1 MTDKQLDYDPPVP
14 NEPDQ
19 FTKVDNAH
27 IIPRFWL
34 RRFADENDLIGVVRP
49 KGERVYETNTRRAGV
64 RDRFYSRTR
73 PKTGERIDDIE
84 WSMSQLEGPSAQG
97 ISQIEANWPLDLGQK
112 ATLAQLF
119 GLQLVR
125 GPDYRFY
132 HERLA
137 TDEITRF
144 VLDGARIERAATEE
158 EVDAEGL
165 VPVATGVADDTERLL
180 RMNLLSAKVS
190 ASLGSMTWTLLRR
203 DTDDLALS
211 DQPVAIWP
219 IGIESQLRRAE
230 KLWVAGLLNLL
241 EVRVPVSP
249 RLAVLMTW
257 ADRRD
262 DAEPVDI
269 NAQQAININ
278 SFTITGA
285 DHEWFR
291 LPGTDPRVNQGP
303 WFPLSRQ
310 LVEGYT
316 TEAARNSKVR
326 REMRKRLNARVGE
339 GIESLDEHG
348 RAMIEMIFLNQ

>member
-1 MTDKQLDYDPPVP
+1 VTDRKLDYDPPVP
-14 NEPDQ
+14 DEPDQ

-34 RRFADENDLIGVVRP
+34 RRFADDNDLICVVRP
-49 KGERVYETNTRRAGV
+49 KGESEYKTSTRRAGI
-64 RDRFYSRTR
+64 RNKFYSRTR
-73 PKTGERIDDIE
+73 PKTGERIDDFE

-97 ISQIEANWPLDLGQK
+97 ISEIEANWPLNLEQK

-132 HERLA
+132 HGRLA
-137 TDEITRF
+137 ADEITRF
-144 VLDGARIERAATEE
+144 VLDGAKIEQAAIEE
-158 EVDAEGL
+158 AVDAEGL
-165 VPVATGVADDTERLL
+165 VPIATGVADDTERLL

-203 DTDDLALS
+203 DADELALS

-230 KLWVAGLLNLL
+230 KLWVAGLVNLL

-257 ADRRD
+257 ADRPD

-278 SFTITGA
+278 SFTIVGA
-285 DHEWFR
+285 DEEWFR
-291 LPGTDPRVNQGP
+291 LPGSDPRANQGP

-310 LVEGYT
+310 LFEGYT
-316 TEAARNSKVR
+316 TEAAQNSKVR
-326 REMRKRLNARVGE
+326 REMHKRLNSRVGE
-339 GIESLDEHG
+339 DIQSLDEHG
-348 RAMIEMIFLNQ
+348 RATIEMIFLNR